1 MALLTPEQMLGK
13 VLVGNDAGWA
23 LTFSPAVVPEELA
36 KPRTLSREDCYA
48 EIDAT
53 LPAGLEGGS
62 YTFTIEGLTDEQHSE
77 LQALAP
83 SRHGQGGLIDLHLYW
98 RDVNAS
104 VVGYL
109 SNLAGLT
116 DLVGRPSGDALREV
130 RVARLVVTKVARRV
144 GQRRYETVVSAV
156 ERVFSPLTERVVRP
170 LGEPSVQRA
179 VEEIANRTGIDI
191 ELHPPGLHGL
201 EEDQG
206 PRPGSQQTAQPAN
219 LTYVQALKKLAAR
232 TEYASGKY
240 GRGLFLIRDGVLH
253 FGARPIP
260 FDGGQPRRLSLG
272 DGLLHVER
280 EAPVQ
285 RDPAAKDEGKG
296 EGDGAT
302 AVVGAGRRVGATLRE
317 QFKLTLKGRPDIKP
331 GDVVAFKRP
340 PEDAPTRP
348 GLGRAL
354 LGGFG
359 GAVLSSLEGEEPDT
373 TGYVN
378 GVQHKLGRTSGFA
391 TFLTVVQL
399 EEGDDGWDRREP
411 VGGAR
416 PAPEDSGAAGA
427 SPNAYVNAANAIQ
440 QLVQRALQ
448 AIHLPEVGEVRAATT
463 TGKGA
468 VEPPAQTTTVWSGLV
483 PSDGRMHE
491 ARRLPVERRNH
502 HQLDGVA
509 YATPFAWGRCGLVLP
524 RYPGTRVVLVH
535 RHGNSEDPVEV
546 GAVWESGHGPD
557 SKLGDWWLIL
567 PAEVAEAARSRI
579 KDTETPADP
588 TGKATNDLIDA
599 DGNRVIEVGRLT
611 VRVGKDGLHSAGQRP
626 APGRAADFVAIE
638 HADGV
643 TRLLVRQDGTIEVHA
658 KKNLEL
664 TAGGDINL
672 KATSVNVQVDDAMK
686 VT

>member
-23 LTFSPAVVPEELA
+23 LTFAPAVAPVELA
-36 KPRTLSREDCYA
+36 KRRTLSREDCYA

-62 YTFTIEGLTDEQHSE
+62 YTFTLEGLTDEQHSE

-83 SRHGQGGLIDLHLYW
+83 SRQAPGGLIDLHLYW
-98 RDVNAS
+98 RDVNAG

-109 SNLAGLT
+109 SNLAGLS
-116 DLVGRPSGDALREV
+116 DLVGRPSDDALREV
-130 RVARLVVTKVARRV
+130 LVASLVVTKVARRV
-144 GQRRYETVVSAV
+144 GQRRYETVISAV
-156 ERVFSPLTERVVRP
+156 ERVFGALTERVVTP
-170 LGEPSVQRA
+170 LREPSVQFA
-179 VEEIANRTGIDI
+179 VEEIANRTDIDI
-191 ELHPPGLHGL
+191 ELHPPGLQGL
-201 EEDQG
+201 DTDQG
-206 PRPGSQQTAQPAN
+206 PRPGSGQTAQPAN
-219 LTYVQALKKLAAR
+219 ISYVQALKRLAAR
-232 TEYASGKY
+232 TEFASGKY

-260 FDGGQPRRLSLG
+260 LRGGPRRLSLA

-280 EAPVQ
+280 EAAVQ
-285 RDPAAKDEGKG
+285 RDPAAKDEKD
-296 EGDGAT
+296 EAT
-302 AVVGAGRRVGATLRE
+302 VQAAGLRLTASLRD
-317 QFKLTLKGRPDIKP
+317 QYKLTLKGRPDIKP

-359 GAVLSSLEGEEPDT
+359 GAVLASLEGEEPDT
-373 TGYVN
+373 TAYVS

-391 TFLTVVQL
+391 TFLTVVRL
-399 EEGDDGWDRREP
+399 EEGDDGWDRRTP
-411 VGGAR
+411 VGGAP
-416 PAPEDSGAAGA
+416 PAPEDSDPAGA
-427 SPNAYVNAANAIQ
+427 SPNPFVNAANAVQ

-448 AIHLPEVGEVRAATT
+448 AVQPPEVGEVRAATT
-463 TGKGA
+463 AGTGA
-468 VEPPAQTTTVWSGLV
+468 VEPPAQTTTVWSGLA
-483 PSDGRMHE
+483 PSDGHMHE

-535 RHGNSEDPVEV
+535 RHGNPEDPVEV
-546 GAVWESGHGPD
+546 GAVWESGHGPE
-557 SKLGDWWLIL
+557 SQPGDWWLIL
-567 PAEVAEAARSRI
+567 PAEVPPAARARLQ
-579 KDTETPADP
+579 DTEAPADP
-588 TGKATNDLIDA
+588 TGKATNDLVDA

-611 VRVGKDGLHSAGQRP
+611 VRVGKDGLRPAGQRP
-626 APGRAADFVAIE
+626 APGQAADFVAVE

-643 TRLLVRQDGTIEVHA
+643 TKLLVRQDGTIELHA

-672 KATSVNVQVDDAMK
+672 KATNVNVQVDGAMK

>member
-23 LTFSPAVVPEELA
+23 LTFAPDVAPEELV
-36 KPRTLSREDCYA
+36 KRRTLSREDCYA

-62 YTFTIEGLTDEQHSE
+62 YTITLEGLTDEQHSE

-83 SRHGQGGLIDLHLYW
+83 SRQAPGGLIDLHLYW
-98 RDVNAS
+98 RDVNAG

-109 SNLAGLT
+109 SNLAGLS
-116 DLVGRPSGDALREV
+116 DLVGRPSSDALRDV
-130 RVARLVVTKVARRV
+130 LVARLVVTKVARRV

-156 ERVFSPLTERVVRP
+156 ERVFGALTERVVTP
-170 LGEPSVQRA
+170 LREPGVQWA

-191 ELHPPGLHGL
+191 RLHPPDLRGL
-201 EEDQG
+201 EEGQG
-206 PRPGSQQTAQPAN
+206 PRPGSAQTAQPAN
-219 LTYVQALKKLAAR
+219 TSYVQALKRLAAR
-232 TEYASGKY
+232 TEFASGKY

-280 EAPVQ
+280 EAAVQ
-285 RDPAAKDEGKG
+285 RDPTAKDEAKG
-296 EGDGAT
+296 AGDGAT
-302 AVVGAGRRVGATLRE
+302 AVGGAGLRVAATVRD
-317 QFKLTLKGRPDIKP
+317 QYKLTLKGRPDIKP

-359 GAVLSSLEGEEPDT
+359 GAVLASLEGEEPDT
-373 TGYVN
+373 TAYVS

-391 TFLTVVQL
+391 SFLTVVRL
-399 EEGDDGWDRREP
+399 EEGDDGWDRRTP
-411 VGGAR
+411 VGGAP
-416 PAPEDSGAAGA
+416 PAPEDSDPAGA
-427 SPNAYVNAANAIQ
+427 SPNPFVNAANAFQ
-440 QLVQRALQ
+440 QLAQRAVQ
-448 AIHLPEVGEVRAATT
+448 TVQQPEVGEVRAATT
-463 TGKGA
+463 AGAGA

-483 PSDGRMHE
+483 TSDGRMHE
-491 ARRLPVERRNH
+491 ARRLPVERRNP

-535 RHGNSEDPVEV
+535 RHGNPEDPVEV
-546 GAVWESGHGPD
+546 GAVWESGHGPE
-557 SKLGDWWLIL
+557 SQPGDWWLIL
-567 PAEVAEAARSRI
+567 PAEVPPAARARLQ
-579 KDTETPADP
+579 DTETPADP

-599 DGNRVIEVGRLT
+599 EGNRVIEVGRLT
-611 VRVGKDGLHSAGQRP
+611 VRVGKDGLHPAGKRP

-643 TRLLVRQDGTIEVHA
+643 TKLLVRQDGTIELHA

-664 TAGGDINL
+664 TAGGDITL
-672 KATSVNVQVDDAMK
+672 KATSANGPVDDAMK